1 MFSYH
6 SVCFWFVLVSFQ
18 SCSDPCRA
26 AVAVMGSNPLRAQP
40 HCLLGWSSAGEWWG
54 SVCVCVWV
62 CEGGDIAS
70 DRSLLC
76 DKRAWRGFLLQGH
89 DTACQHIT
97 FVGVR
102 ERSLR
107 SWNASQIRKSP
118 PAVCTKLIKLGMG
131 ILRNLTILFVS
142 GSFLVLLIKKNCS

>member
-54 SVCVCVWV
+54 SVCVCVCVWRRRH
-62 CEGGDIAS
+62 CFW
-70 DRSLLC
+70 SLSVVWQ
-76 DKRAWRGFLLQGH
+76 KGMKGVFTSRAWYGMSTYHFCGGQRAQSALMKRFS
-89 DTACQHIT
+89 DKEIPTC
-97 FVGVR
+97 
-102 ERSLR
+102 SLHKT
-107 SWNASQIRKSP
+107 NKIRDGNFKEFDYSL
-118 PAVCTKLIKLGMG
+118 CFWFILGS
-131 ILRNLTILFVS
+131 VD
-142 GSFLVLLIKKNCS
+142 